1 MGRRIRRGGE
11 ESSFASQIYTCDF
24 LNCENKSLKC
34 ESESFR
40 RQLQSKQTNQDIET
54 SLVLQKSRLRDN
66 LSKKKKIIETPRHPQ
81 RYQKKSRLRDP

>member
-34 ESESFR
+34 ESEAFR

-66 LSKKKKIIETPRHPQ
+66 LSKKKK
-81 RYQKKSRLRDP
+81 

>member
-34 ESESFR
+34 ESETVQTSVT
-40 RQLQSKQTNQDIET
+40 KQTNESGHRDFLSLTKILT
-54 SLVLQKSRLRDN
+54 SRQPI
-66 LSKKKKIIETPRHPQ
+66 KKKK
-81 RYQKKSRLRDP
+81 K